1 MSGNGLMFTGEFVHQ
16 LDEKARFKLP
26 AKLANL
32 FELELGRQCV
42 MMKMP
47 EQCLAIYPARVW
59 QVEFQRI
66 LSASGP
72 AMPGSAD
79 YRALTR
85 ILGANSMEVIIGAQG
100 RVAVPD
106 VFRSYLGVEP
116 GENVVVVGAGV
127 RIELWAESAW
137 RQKQAS
143 DMANYAGII
152 ERLSGLA
159 VDRGTDKE

>member
-1 MSGNGLMFTGEFVHQ
+1 MFTGEFVHQ

-26 AKLANL
+26 AKLATA
-32 FELELGRQCV
+32 FELELGKQCV

-47 EQCLAIYPARVW
+47 EQCLAIYPAKVW
-59 QVEFQRI
+59 QAEFERI

-72 AMPGSAD
+72 AMPGTAD

-85 ILGANSMEVIIGAQG
+85 ILGANSMETIVGAQG

-106 VFRSYLGVEP
+106 LFRAYLGVEP
-116 GENVVVVGAGV
+116 GENLVIVGAGK
-127 RIELWAESAW
+127 RIELWAETAW
-137 RQKQAS
+137 RQRQAS
-143 DMANYAGII
+143 DMENYAEII

-159 VDRGTDKE
+159 DRGADKE